1 MRVLTILAVCSTI
14 ATFALAAEG
23 ARAAQINTN
32 PNVPNVKVHSPA
44 VGNVNIKG
52 LQQSG
57 PTSPGGPSKRP
68 AGDHRP

>member
-1 MRVLTILAVCSTI
+1 MRVLTIFTVCGTV
-14 ATFALAAEG
+14 AAFVLAADG

-44 VGNVNIKG
+44 VGNMNKG
-52 LQQSG
+52 IQQSG
-57 PTSPGGPSKRP
+57 PTSPGSPSKRP